1 MRKLDMI
8 IEAAG
13 IKAGDHVLEIGCG
26 WGAFAIRAVQT
37 CGCRVTGGH
46 CLLGSSW
53 HPGLCAVPPLDGAY
67 PRLSQAEH
75 EFSFFLTTLVCRP
88 DPE

>member
-1 MRKLDMI
+1 MLAEMVRVADTITVTEGNYTLCLQSQMRKLDMI

-37 CGCRVTGGH
+37 RGCRVTG
-46 CLLGSSW
+46 
-53 HPGLCAVPPLDGAY
+53 
-67 PRLSQAEH
+67 
-75 EFSFFLTTLVCRP
+75 
-88 DPE
+88 